1 MRYRYQC
8 IAVVGLGMASLL
20 LGAWL
25 VGQLAPNVMVL
36 LLGVLLVALFTT
48 QGMLVAILWVTTRHN
63 RATAETRPR

>member
-25 VGQLAPNVMVL
+25 VGQLAPNLVILM
-36 LLGVLLVALFTT
+36 LGVLLVALFTT
-48 QGMLVAILWVTTRHN
+48 QGMLLAILWVATRHD